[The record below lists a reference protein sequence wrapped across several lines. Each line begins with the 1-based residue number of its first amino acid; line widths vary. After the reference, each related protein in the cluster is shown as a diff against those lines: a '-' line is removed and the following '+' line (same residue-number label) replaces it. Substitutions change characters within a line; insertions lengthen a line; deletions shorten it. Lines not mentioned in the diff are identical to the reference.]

1 MALLPEEIKPAMQ
14 GVIPS
19 HVVTCARD
27 GTPNATA
34 ISQVYYVDADHV
46 ALSHQFFNKTVRNV
60 RENPRAAVWLISPVT
75 FDSWDLEVEFERS
88 ETSGPVFEAMDMQIE
103 AIASMAGMKGI
114 FKLKAADVYRVVSV
128 TKNVDERIPLGEI
141 AGGR

>member
-1 MALLPEEIKPAMQ
+1 MQ

-60 RENPRAAVWLISPVT
+60 RENPRAVVWLISPVT
-75 FDSWDLEVEFERS
+75 FDSWDLEVEFERA
-88 ETSGPVFEAMDMQIE
+88 ETNGPVFEAMDMQIE

-114 FKLKAADVYRVVSV
+114 FKLKAADIYRVVSV